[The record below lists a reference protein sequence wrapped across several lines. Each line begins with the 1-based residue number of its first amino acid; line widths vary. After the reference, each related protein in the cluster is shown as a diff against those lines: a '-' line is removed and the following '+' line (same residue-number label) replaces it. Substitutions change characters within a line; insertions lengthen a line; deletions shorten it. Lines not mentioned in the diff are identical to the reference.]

1 MTLHFYS
8 PKSHR
13 LVFILF
19 VLISLVFS
27 GTVFGKKKN
36 FSGRSARA
44 SKNRKVSAISRATSR
59 RGGRHVAR
67 SSRRSRGRV
76 TARDVRRQR
85 QLVAREQS
93 NAIRAMERKLRRP
106 LTKRERVAAIPRA

>member
-8 PKSHR
+8 PKSRR

-27 GTVFGKKKN
+27 GTAFGKKKSS
-36 FSGRSARA
+36 SGRSARA
-44 SKNRKVSAISRATSR
+44 SKNRKVSARGRAASR
-59 RGGRHVAR
+59 RGGRQVAR
-67 SSRRSRGRV
+67 GSRRSRGGRA
-76 TARDVRRQR
+76 TARDRRHER

-93 NAIRAMERKLRRP
+93 NAIRA
-106 LTKRERVAAIPRA
+106 

>member
-27 GTVFGKKKN
+27 GTAFGKKKHS
-36 FSGRSARA
+36 SGRSARA
-44 SKNRKVSAISRATSR
+44 SKNRKVSARGRASSR
-59 RGGRHVAR
+59 RGGRQVAR
-67 SSRRSRGRV
+67 SSRRGRGGRV
-76 TARDVRRQR
+76 TARDVRHQR
-85 QLVAREQS
+85 QLVAREQA
-93 NAIRAMERKLRRP
+93 NTVPAMGRKLRP
-106 LTKRERVAAIPRA
+106 AVTQPHA

>member
-19 VLISLVFS
+19 VLICLAFS
-27 GTVFGKKKN
+27 GTAFGKKRN
-36 FSGRSARA
+36 SSGRSARA
-44 SKNRKVSAISRATSR
+44 SKNRNASARGRATSR
-59 RGGRHVAR
+59 RGGRHLAR
-67 SSRRSRGRV
+67 SSRRGRGGRV
-76 TARDVRRQR
+76 TARDLRHQR
-85 QLVAREQS
+85 QLAAREQS

-106 LTKRERVAAIPRA
+106 L